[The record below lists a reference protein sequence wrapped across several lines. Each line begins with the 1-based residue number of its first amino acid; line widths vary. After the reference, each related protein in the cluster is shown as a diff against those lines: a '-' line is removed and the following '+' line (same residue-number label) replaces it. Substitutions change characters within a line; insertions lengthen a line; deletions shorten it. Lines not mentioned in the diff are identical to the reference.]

1 MSNRP
6 KLNVRVDEDVISDFR
21 DFVHDTHGKIRG
33 KMGNEV
39 ENALREYM
47 DHDRYARIE
56 ENQAETN
63 RKLDAVLS
71 SLAESGEHT
80 HTTPASPQTQTQ
92 KAEQIAAVIRE
103 NNNTVFPAEDVE
115 DAIRQVA
122 GASDRTIRDYK
133 RLLKKA
139 GHCYEHPSSDSNV
152 WTTDREEFAM
162 WADSHIEQVPDAHIM
177 DIIEAYPIDFD
188 EFERMVPA

>member
-6 KLNVRVDEDVISDFR
+6 KLNVRVDEEVISDFR
-21 DFVHDTHGKIRG
+21 DFVHDAHGKVRG
-33 KMGNEV
+33 KMGREV

-56 ENQAETN
+56 ENQEQTK
-63 RKLDAVLS
+63 RQLDAVLS
-71 SLAESGEHT
+71 TLAENDAHT
-80 HTTPASPQTQTQ
+80 HTVPASPQTQPQ

-115 DAIRQVA
+115 EAIRQVA
-122 GASDRTIRDYK
+122 GGSDRTMRDYK

-139 GHCYEHPSSDSNV
+139 GHCYEHPNSNSKV
-152 WTTDREEFAM
+152 WTTDSEEFAM

-177 DIIEAYPIDFD
+177 DVIDEYPIGRD
-188 EFERMVPA
+188 EFERIVPA